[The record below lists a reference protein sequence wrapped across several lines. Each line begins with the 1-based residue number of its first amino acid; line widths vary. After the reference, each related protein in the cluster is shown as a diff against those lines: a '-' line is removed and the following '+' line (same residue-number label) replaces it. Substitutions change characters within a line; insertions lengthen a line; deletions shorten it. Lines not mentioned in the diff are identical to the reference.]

1 MSKFIS
7 LTAFTKFDE
16 NPIIIP
22 INMEQVQYI
31 LPVIGYK
38 NNRCELVFGKGDT
51 LIVEED
57 FESLQTQLENL

>member
-22 INMEQVQYI
+22 VNIEQVQYI
-31 LPVIGYK
+31 LPVSGYK
-38 NNRCELVFGKGDT
+38 DSRCELVFRKGDV
-51 LIVEED
+51 LIVKED
-57 FESLQTQLENL
+57 FESMQTLLEKL